1 MTKIATPRRR
11 KQRQIP
17 IMVVEDN
24 ADQWL
29 IIRSAL
35 TQCFPEVSPVWVNNT
50 AQMITY
56 LETNAQDA
64 NKCPRLILADLYLP
78 RREDGW
84 ALLDF
89 IGKYNFERKP
99 QVIIL
104 SASQDSGDIAKSY
117 TYNIASYIVK
127 PDTYHQWL
135 NCFYTFRRY
144 WWEVVSLPLISQS
157 SDL

>member
-17 IMVVEDN
+17 ILVVEDN

-35 TQCFPEVSPVWVNNT
+35 TQCFPEVNPVWVNNM
-50 AQMITY
+50 AQMTTY

-64 NKCPRLILADLYLP
+64 NKCPKLILVDLYLP

-84 ALLDF
+84 ASLDF
-89 IGKYNFERKP
+89 IGKYNFDRRP
-99 QVIIL
+99 QVIVL
-104 SASQDSGDIAKSY
+104 SASQDNEDIAKAY
-117 TYNIASYIVK
+117 TFHIASYIVK
-127 PDTYHQWL
+127 PVTYHQWL

-144 WWEVVSLPLISQS
+144 WWEVVSLPLIGQN